1 MSIGDRLKSIRKSK
15 GFSQDSLADQL
26 GCSRGVITNIE
37 RNLTTPSALVLKGI
51 SDVLNIRE
59 EWLLHGT
66 GDTSPDDQLSEKAK
80 VTSEIYTLAKDLSEE
95 EQLYIL
101 DLINTFKK
109 HKGNFPMD
117 S

>member
-1 MSIGDRLKSIRKSK
+1 MSIGDRLKAVRKTN
-15 GFSQDSLADQL
+15 GITQDYLADQL

-51 SDVLNIRE
+51 SDVLNVNI
-59 EWLLHGT
+59 EWLMDGT
-66 GDTSPDDQLSEKAK
+66 GEISPDEPTATGDK
-80 VTSEIYTLAKDLSEE
+80 VASEIYTLTEDLSRE

-109 HKGNFPMD
+109 HKEFFAKD
-117 S
+117 